1 MKNLKNLSREQLK
14 DINGSGDQWPYE
26 GAPCYCN
33 GVFKGYPST
42 PQGCV
47 YLCDPQHPNLP
58 GLPAQQGLEDS
69 TE

>member
-1 MKNLKNLSREQLK
+1 MKKIKKLSRNELK
-14 DINGSGDQWPYE
+14 KVSGGDGSTWPYE

-47 YLCDPQHPNLP
+47 YLCDPQFPQNP
-58 GLPAQQGLEDS
+58 GDVGEKIS
-69 TE
+69 N